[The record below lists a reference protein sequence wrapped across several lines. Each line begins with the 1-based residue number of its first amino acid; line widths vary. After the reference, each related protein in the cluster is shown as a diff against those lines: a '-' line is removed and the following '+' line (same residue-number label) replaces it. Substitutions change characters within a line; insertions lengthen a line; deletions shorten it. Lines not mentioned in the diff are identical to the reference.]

1 MVVNSI
7 DNAILVVNP
16 FWFGGE
22 KKREC
27 HTIAISVESK
37 ITFAIE
43 NKMAIRNS
51 MFFFCFQISSKQR
64 DEVMPHK
71 RNNIEGSV
79 AIYV

>member
-22 KKREC
+22 KREC
-27 HTIAISVESK
+27 HTIAILVESK

-51 MFFFCFQISSKQR
+51 IFFMLSNQQQT
-64 DEVMPHK
+64 
-71 RNNIEGSV
+71 EGWSNV
-79 AIYV
+79 AQKK